1 MFTLQNASHNFLF
14 FSFLATASSCQY
26 PLLCQEHTQPQR
38 FQFFQKKYNSI
49 NYSVTWDFWN
59 SAVEQNKNLRNIIG
73 GWMKD
78 FIQTDARKS
87 KSTYFPKG
95 TFRGHQSHSSILP
108 FVHPSIVYVSVAWV
122 LDWGSKEAIVSKT
135 DLVSALPELMLQTC
149 IFITS
154 ASSTKAGFMGVT
166 YSVHNT

>member
-1 MFTLQNASHNFLF
+1 
-14 FSFLATASSCQY
+14 
-26 PLLCQEHTQPQR
+26 
-38 FQFFQKKYNSI
+38 
-49 NYSVTWDFWN
+49 
-59 SAVEQNKNLRNIIG
+59 
-73 GWMKD
+73 MKD

-95 TFRGHQSHSSILP
+95 TFRGHQSHPSILP

-149 IFITS
+149 IFKTS

>member
-1 MFTLQNASHNFLF
+1 MPLIISYFFLF
-14 FSFLATASSCQY
+14 W
-26 PLLCQEHTQPQR
+26 PLHPLVSI
-38 FQFFQKKYNSI
+38 FFCTKSTHSLRDSNFFRRNI
-49 NYSVTWDFWN
+49 TLLITVTWDFWN

-95 TFRGHQSHSSILP
+95 TFRGHQSHPSILP

-149 IFITS
+149 IFIT